1 MLVAAVNH
9 ILFKL
14 LLGIGDGWARAIIET
29 PTESEVL
36 YDYSSQGPYALSLLK
51 SSSRTLIGGSVL
63 RGIGQK
69 AIFWGQYRLDNIG
82 IGTVI
87 IDNYIS
93 MPLYLVTRQ
102 SLLSGLPRL
111 RINVW
116 ACFGVFFLALFESA
130 ERSRTNIQGCLMH
143 GDISANYKVT
153 YVQFYT
159 SWYLNGYCQIFY
171 FE

>member
-1 MLVAAVNH
+1 MPRSHLLVAAVNH

-36 YDYSSQGPYALSLLK
+36 YDYSSQGPYGQSLLK

-69 AIFWGQYRLDNIG
+69 AISWSQYRLDNIG
-82 IGTVI
+82 IGTVK
-87 IDNYIS
+87 IDNFVS
-93 MPLYLVTRQ
+93 MSIYLVTRQ

-111 RINVW
+111 HIN
-116 ACFGVFFLALFESA
+116 
-130 ERSRTNIQGCLMH
+130 M
-143 GDISANYKVT
+143 
-153 YVQFYT
+153 
-159 SWYLNGYCQIFY
+159 
-171 FE
+171 